1 MSNKRDIVLH
11 LQNIERR
18 YGDLVILEDADLK
31 LHAGETIALLGP
43 SGSGKSSLLHIA
55 GLLEEPSSGEVH
67 IEGIATSSM
76 RDADRTA
83 IRRNALG
90 FVYQFHHL
98 LPEFS
103 ALGNVSLPQLI
114 SGKKNV
120 EAEAEAIRLLTAMGL
135 GNRVHH
141 QPGQL
146 SGGEQQRTAIARAL
160 ANNPRILLADEPTGN
175 LDPKT
180 SDAVFDEL
188 LGLVQGE
195 GLAALVATHDQN
207 LAKKMNRILTIK
219 DKKLTEIKP
228 T

>member
-90 FVYQFHHL
+90 FVYR
-98 LPEFS
+98 
-103 ALGNVSLPQLI
+103 
-114 SGKKNV
+114 SG
-120 EAEAEAIRLLTAMGL
+120 
-135 GNRVHH
+135 
-141 QPGQL
+141 
-146 SGGEQQRTAIARAL
+146 S
-160 ANNPRILLADEPTGN
+160 
-175 LDPKT
+175 
-180 SDAVFDEL
+180 
-188 LGLVQGE
+188 
-195 GLAALVATHDQN
+195 
-207 LAKKMNRILTIK
+207 
-219 DKKLTEIKP
+219 
-228 T
+228 